1 MERQLWPLLC
11 LNPYTLHIN
20 LYDLVFL
27 GTIFIGVTF
36 ILQLWFTKRTN
47 QTANR
52 LLSLAL
58 ATAMLWIVWV
68 LDIDIG
74 LGIYFPRWSWVPL
87 QFSLA
92 LGPFIYFY
100 VLKITRPQYKFR
112 WKDLLHFVPLL
123 LQQGILVL
131 EIGESIRTGAATYE
145 TEAFHQV
152 NPILQLLAFI
162 SVIAYL
168 YASHKLIERFY
179 QRLKFNNMSD
189 RYRYELQWLHRLLAG
204 FGLLWLLW
212 IPFTAVDYFYYHS
225 QLAIHVY
232 YPLYAVLAIMMTR
245 IAVAAFFRPDV
256 AIPVLA
262 VPVSKPSLPAALKQK
277 GIWLKKAMEV
287 NLFYQDAEL
296 SLSSLAEKLDLSPHE
311 LSRII
316 NSVLKKSFN
325 DFINEYRV
333 AEVIRK
339 MQDRAYDR
347 LTLLGIAFGAG
358 FNSKSTFN
366 RTFRQMTGKTPAEYK
381 HDLKKEFP
389 SYNLTPYSNST
400 AIILRH
406 DTTPKWSDEKL
417 NRNYMFR
424 NYFKIAWRNIVRHQ
438 SYSAINMAGLT
449 VGIAACLLIFVV
461 VQYELSFDTYQPG
474 YKSTYR
480 IVTKKDREGNIRYSA
495 GISTP
500 AVDALRL
507 YFPQATVAG
516 INAIYGSQ
524 IVAPAAG
531 GNAAA
536 DKKFVEKTGIM
547 FAEPQLF
554 DIFSATWL
562 AGSPSALKDPNMA
575 VINKSSA
582 IKYFGSWE
590 SAMGKTLR
598 MDNLLT
604 LKVAGVIMDVPA
616 NTDFPLKVLVSY
628 ITWKQN
634 AKSYSYSH
642 TWDETSSDWQLYIK
656 FASNVSQSTVDRQM
670 LSFSD
675 KQFDNNKR
683 TARKRYAVAQP
694 LSELH
699 FDTHYKDTLGDH
711 ITNRATLRTLSLIA
725 VLIIIMA
732 SINFINLSTAQSVG
746 RSKEVGIRKVLG
758 STRGQLIGLVLC
770 ETAIIVLLSAGIAVC
785 VAELALP
792 LLKTIA
798 SVPDTIGL
806 FNPGIL
812 LCLACV
818 VCAVVLL
825 SGVYPALIVAGFK
838 PIQALK
844 NKINSTA
851 AGGISL
857 RRVLVVTQFAI
868 SQLLI
873 IGTAIAVKQMDFVNN
888 ADLGFNKEAVLVIPC
903 PTDSVGL
910 SRLNS
915 VKQQVLALPGVKAA
929 SFAGDVP
936 SSIHNNSTNF
946 AFNYLEKD
954 PGFDV
959 FMKIADADYFKTFS
973 LRFIAGKGYEQ
984 SDTAREVVINETMM
998 HKLGI
1003 KHAEDAIGKAVR
1015 FDSNTWR
1022 PIVGVVA
1029 DFKTN
1034 SMREEIKPLVIYP
1047 ARQSE
1052 QEIAVKINNQK
1063 LTKTVAAVQNLWKNS
1078 YPEYVYTGFFVDD
1091 SIAKFYKQE
1100 NQLEQ
1105 IYKIFALIAI
1115 FISCLGLYG
1124 LVSFIAV
1131 QRTREVGIRKVLG
1144 ASVGSIVYLFSKEFI
1159 VLIVLAFA
1167 IGAPA
1172 AWYLM
1177 NGWLQT
1183 FAYRI
1188 SPGVWVFVAAIATSL
1203 LIGWATV
1210 GYKAVKAALA
1220 NPVKSLRSE

>member
-1 MERQLWPLLC
+1 LSA
-11 LNPYTLHIN
+11 YTFHITP
-20 LYDLVFL
+20 YDLAFL
-27 GTIFIGVTF
+27 GSIFIGLTF
-36 ILQLWFTKRTN
+36 TMLLWFTKRIN

-52 LLSLAL
+52 FLALAL
-58 ATAMLWIVWV
+58 ATIVLWMVWV
-68 LDIDIG
+68 LGIDVR
-74 LGIYFPRWSWVPL
+74 LVTRFPHWSWLPL

-92 LGPFIYFY
+92 LGPLIYFY
-100 VLKITRPQYKFR
+100 VLKITRPEYKLR
-112 WKDLLHFVPLL
+112 WKDLLHFSPLM

-131 EIGESIRTGAATYE
+131 EIRESIRTGAATYD
-145 TEAFHQV
+145 TLTFQQMSPV
-152 NPILQLLAFI
+152 LQLLAFI
-162 SVIAYL
+162 SVITYL
-168 YASHKLIERFY
+168 YWSFRLIERFY
-179 QRLKFNNMSD
+179 QRLEFNDLSD
-189 RYRYELQWLHRLLAG
+189 RYRYELRWLHNLLIG

-212 IPFTAVDYFYYHS
+212 IPVTAVDYFYYHN
-225 QLAIHVY
+225 QLSIYAYYLLYLLLAVMAIR
-232 YPLYAVLAIMMTR
+232 M
-245 IAVAAFFRPDV
+245 AVAAFLRPE
-256 AIPVLA
+256 
-262 VPVSKPSLPAALKQK
+262 VSMQHCPPLSLKLFPPAELKPK
-277 GIWLKKAMEV
+277 GIWLKKVVKA
-287 NLFYQDAEL
+287 NRYYQDPEL
-296 SLSSLAEKLDLSPHE
+296 SLSLLAERLELTTHE

-316 NSVLKKSFN
+316 NTVLKKSFN
-325 DFINEYRV
+325 DFINEFRV
-333 AEVIRK
+333 ADVVHK
-339 MQDRAYDR
+339 MQDPAYGH
-347 LTLLGIAFGAG
+347 LTLLGIAFESG

-366 RTFRQMTGKTPAEYK
+366 RAFRQMTGKSAAEYK
-381 HDLKKEFP
+381 KELKKERP
-389 SYNLTPYSNST
+389 SYNLTHHT
-400 AIILRH
+400 QFATIISYH
-406 DTTPKWSDEKL
+406 EATPMWSSGNL
-417 NRNYMFR
+417 TRNYMFR
-424 NYFKIAWRNIVRHQ
+424 NYLKIAWRNIVRHQ
-438 SYSAINMAGLT
+438 SYSAINMAGLA
-449 VGIAACLLIFVV
+449 VGIAACLLIFLV

-480 IVTKKDREGNIRYSA
+480 IVTKKDREGNLRYSA

-500 AVDALRL
+500 AVDAFRL
-507 YFPQATVAG
+507 YYPQATVAG
-516 INAIYGSQ
+516 IDAVYGSQ
-524 IVAPAAG
+524 IVAPAAS
-531 GNAAA
+531 GNPAG
-536 DKKFVEKTGIM
+536 DKKFVENTGIM

-562 AGSPSALKDPNMA
+562 AGSSSALKDPNM
-575 VINKSSA
+575 VVLNKSSA
-582 IKYFGSWE
+582 IKYFGNWQ

-604 LKVAGVIMDVPA
+604 LKVAGIIMDVPA
-616 NTDFPLKVLVSY
+616 NTDLPLKVLVSY

-634 AKSYSYSH
+634 AKTYGYIH
-642 TWDETSSDWQLYIK
+642 TWDETSSDWQMYIK
-656 FASNVSQSTVDRQM
+656 FPANVSQSTIDRQM

-675 KQFDNNKR
+675 KQFNNKKR
-683 TARKRYAVAQP
+683 TGAKRYAVAQP
-694 LSELH
+694 LSMLH
-699 FDTHYKDTLGDH
+699 FDTRFGGTLGDH
-711 ITNRATLRTLSLIA
+711 ITSIATLRTLSLIA

-758 STRGQLIGLVLC
+758 SSRGQLIGLVMC
-770 ETAIIVLLSAGIAVC
+770 ETFIIVLLSAGLAVG

-792 LLKTIA
+792 LLKSIA

-806 FNPGIL
+806 FNFGIL
-812 LCLACV
+812 RCLACV

-825 SGVYPALIVAGFK
+825 SGVYPALIVSGFK

-851 AGGISL
+851 VGGISL

-888 ADLGFNKEAVLVIPC
+888 ADLGFNKEAVLAIPC
-903 PTDSVGL
+903 PADSIGL
-910 SRLNS
+910 LRLNS
-915 VKQQVLALPGVKAA
+915 FKQQVLALPGVKAA
-929 SFAGDVP
+929 SFTADVP
-936 SSIHNNSTNF
+936 SSDHNNSSNF
-946 AFNYLEKD
+946 VFNHSGKD
-954 PGFDV
+954 PGFDI
-959 FMKIADADYFKTFS
+959 FSKIADADYFKTFG

-984 SDTAREVVINETMM
+984 SDTAREVVVNETFI

-1003 KHAEDAIGKAVR
+1003 KRADDALGKTIS
-1015 FDSNTWR
+1015 FDKYGQLS
-1022 PIVGVVA
+1022 IVGVVA

-1034 SMREEIKPLVIYP
+1034 SMREEIKPVVIYP
-1047 ARQSE
+1047 AKQLE
-1052 QEIAVKINNQK
+1052 QEIAVKIEGQK
-1063 LTKTVAAVQNLWKNS
+1063 LTKTVAAVQSLWKNN
-1078 YPEYVYTGFFVDD
+1078 YPEYAYTGFFVDD

-1124 LVSFIAV
+1124 LVSFMAV

-1167 IGAPA
+1167 LGAPA

-1188 SPGVWVFVAAIATSL
+1188 SPGAWVFVAAISTSL